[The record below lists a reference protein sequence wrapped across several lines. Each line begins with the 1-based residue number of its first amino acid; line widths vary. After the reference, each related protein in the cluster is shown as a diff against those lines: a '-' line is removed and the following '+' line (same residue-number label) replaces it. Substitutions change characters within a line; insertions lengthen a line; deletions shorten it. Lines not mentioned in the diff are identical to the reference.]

1 MEFERKCENFRRDDI
16 ENAAQTNGSA
26 PLYYIFFQMILRDKT
41 RDSNEL
47 HLRMNSSS
55 LSAKKQV
62 CSRKAGL
69 ELVEH
74 LVEEAN
80 ELVLADLAVGV
91 GVGDLEELGDL
102 LLLAHAVSHAGRE
115 RLEALLHLGLELSLL
130 NEAVAVLIDHAEKA
144 GYVSANALTHLSN
157 LVSVHF

>member
-1 MEFERKCENFRRDDI
+1 MGQCRFI
-16 ENAAQTNGSA
+16 
-26 PLYYIFFQMILRDKT
+26 IFFQMILKDKT

-74 LVEEAN
+74 LGEEAS
-80 ELVLADLAVGV
+80 ELCLADLAVGV
-91 GVGDLEELGDL
+91 CVGDLEELGDL
-102 LLLAHAVSHAGRE
+102 RLLVHAISHAGRE
-115 RLEALLHLGLELSLL
+115 RLEAFFHL
-130 NEAVAVLIDHAEKA
+130 
-144 GYVSANALTHLSN
+144 
-157 LVSVHF
+157 